1 MLIHW
6 LAAGV
11 CGGCWRGVAACT
23 KGERRPLLAIIFFFF
38 LDANVVAAK
47 TEAPVGGL
55 VNVAEEQRDNV
66 RADFGAT
73 L

>member
-1 MLIHW
+1 M
-6 LAAGV
+6 AAGE
-11 CGGCWRGVAACT
+11 GWPHAPKASGVPSS
-23 KGERRPLLAIIFFFF
+23 PLFFFF
-38 LDANVVAAK
+38 FDANVVAAK